1 MNPLRI
7 LGIVVLVMM
16 LGVLT
21 WASLQ
26 QALWAVPA
34 EVLRNPWFLATIADA
49 YCGFII
55 FFAWVLSRERS
66 MNARVGWLAAIL
78 LLGNVATAIYLILA
92 FGPSRQRRSA
102 KSKPKLQ

>member
-1 MNPLRI
+1 MNPFRI
-7 LGIVVLVMM
+7 LGIVVLVVM

-34 EVLRNPWFLATIADA
+34 EVSRNRWFLATLADA

-55 FFAWVLSRERS
+55 FFAWVVSREQS
-66 MNARVGWLAAIL
+66 MNSRVGWFAAIL

-92 FGPSRQRRSA
+92 FGPVQRRRSA
-102 KSKPKLQ
+102 KSKSTLQ